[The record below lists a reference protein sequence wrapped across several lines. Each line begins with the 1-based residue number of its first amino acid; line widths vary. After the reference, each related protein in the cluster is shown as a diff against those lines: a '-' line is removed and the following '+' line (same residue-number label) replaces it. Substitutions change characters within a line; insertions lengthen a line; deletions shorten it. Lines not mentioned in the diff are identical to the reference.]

1 MSRRLHA
8 LRGLGLWVG
17 LGLATSGLGTV
28 ACGPGRDALPGF
40 DRGPTGPYVPSE
52 REQEVY
58 RLYDEGKLITA
69 RREVDALL
77 DEERYS
83 ILGHLVLAQ
92 VLRQSDG
99 DLPGAMKH
107 MGRARELFET
117 RYSTFPLPED
127 APRELHREILFA
139 AQGVAGELEEHEYQ
153 LELLDFHDALY
164 KPKLIAEHAWPL
176 MRLRRYDDARGYAKQ
191 ATESALDHVRSLG
204 KNALCAIEGEA
215 GQRQPRY
222 EACLAAFEDA
232 EARAQ
237 AEPVTAGPD
246 QRTPLAVHAYNA
258 AMAAATVLRP
268 DEVERLAL
276 AGTKR
281 LDFTPANPWRLL
293 VRLQV
298 DQARIDEAL
307 ASLQEM
313 QRWRQRQPPYLRD
326 QDRAETDVAQA
337 TLLLAVGR
345 TGAGLRLV
353 DRAIARPDR
362 RGLSS
367 STAEQAAGAHAL
379 LRLALRRAD
388 EEIRAERATWDAGPA
403 EPPKAPRREGDD
415 GEAAR
420 DEPSG
425 ESMLAP
431 VEHLGQDLADRERI
445 RGLLDDEERL
455 VATFRVYVL
464 GGLEPVPTWLQGDL
478 VEIIGPGVAAVAIER
493 ARGRDADPAF
503 ASYYDALAAEV
514 ALAQGDDARA
524 LGLVEQA
531 LMGLPSGEVLL
542 RARVAAIG
550 ARAAAD
556 GGDEAA
562 ARRYLATVMTLDPG
576 TLRRQG
582 LAIPAVIRNASSGAV
597 GAEVAARLRSS
608 PRLYEESGGFEV
620 RVEGEARRLRICVS
634 SPEGAELSCTA
645 VDLTDA
651 RNPPAAAAGAPAGGT
666 EASVTAGD
674 APQGE
679 PLTDAQV
686 VARTLQAF
694 HDRAFGFG
702 LELSA
707 VDLRSLDGTTVVS
720 EEAARERMQAV
731 LEQVSDG

>member
-1 MSRRLHA
+1 MSRRRHA
-8 LRGLGLWVG
+8 LVG
-17 LGLATSGLGTV
+17 LALALAVGGSGPL
-28 ACGPGRDALPGF
+28 ACGRGRDALPGF
-40 DRGPTGPYVPSE
+40 DRGPTGPYAPSE
-52 REQEVY
+52 REQAVY

-77 DEERYS
+77 EQEPYS

-99 DLPGAMKH
+99 DLPAAMRH

-127 APRELHREILFA
+127 APRELHRELLFA
-139 AQGVAGELEEHEYQ
+139 AQGVAGELEQFEYQ

-232 EARAQ
+232 EARARV
-237 AEPVTAGPD
+237 EPVTAGPD

-258 AMAAATVLRP
+258 AMAAAAVLRP

-276 AGTKR
+276 AGTQR

-293 VRLQV
+293 VRLQI
-298 DQARIDEAL
+298 DQARIGEAL

-388 EEIRAERATWDAGPA
+388 AEVRAERATWDAGPEA
-403 EPPKAPRREGDD
+403 SPKPPQRPADGEGE
-415 GEAAR
+415 GEAAPA
-420 DEPSG
+420 EPAG
-425 ESMLAP
+425 ESVLAP
-431 VEHLGQDLADRERI
+431 VERLGQDLADRERI

-455 VATFRVYVL
+455 VATFRVYLL

-478 VEIIGPGVAAVAIER
+478 VELVGPGVAAVAIER
-493 ARGRDADPAF
+493 ARWRDPDPAF
-503 ASYYDALAAEV
+503 ASYYDALTAEV

-524 LGLVEQA
+524 LAQVELA
-531 LMGLPSGEVLL
+531 LRGLPSSEVLL

-550 ARAAAD
+550 ARAAAAE
-556 GGDEAA
+556 GDEAA
-562 ARRYLATVMTLDPG
+562 ARRYLATVMQLDPG

-582 LAIPAVIRNASSGAV
+582 LALPVVIRNASSGPV

-608 PRLYEESGGFEV
+608 PRLREESGGFEV

-651 RNPPAAAAGAPAGGT
+651 RNPPAAGANADGTAVSVEAGGG
-666 EASVTAGD
+666 E

-679 PLTDAQV
+679 PWTDAQV
-686 VARTLQAF
+686 VARTLQSF

>member
-1 MSRRLHA
+1 MSRPRHA
-8 LRGLGLWVG
+8 LRGLAIG
-17 LGLATSGLGTV
+17 LGLAMGVAGS
-28 ACGPGRDALPGF
+28 ACGRGRDAMPGF
-40 DRGPTGPYVPSE
+40 DRGPTGPYAPSE

-69 RREVDALL
+69 RREVDTLL
-77 DEERYS
+77 DQEPYS

-117 RYSTFPLPED
+117 RYPTFPLPED

-139 AQGVAGELEEHEYQ
+139 AQGVAGELEQFEYQ

-176 MRLRRYDDARGYAKQ
+176 MRLRRYDDARGYARQ

-222 EACLAAFEDA
+222 EACVAAFEDA

-258 AMAAATVLRP
+258 AMAAAAVLRP

-298 DQARIDEAL
+298 DQARIGEAL

-388 EEIRAERATWDAGPA
+388 AEIRAERATWDAGPDDPPQPVRRQADGEGEAEVAPA
-403 EPPKAPRREGDD
+403 EPA
-415 GEAAR
+415 
-420 DEPSG
+420 S

-431 VEHLGQDLADRERI
+431 VERLGQDLADRERI

-478 VEIIGPGVAAVAIER
+478 VELVGPGVAAVAIER
-493 ARGRDADPAF
+493 ARGIDTDPAF
-503 ASYYDALAAEV
+503 AGYYDALAAEV

-524 LGLVEQA
+524 LAQVELA
-531 LMGLPSGEVLL
+531 LRGLPSSEVLL
-542 RARVAAIG
+542 RARVAAVG

-556 GGDEAA
+556 AGDEAA
-562 ARRYLATVMTLDPG
+562 SRRYLATVMQLDPG

-582 LAIPAVIRNASSGAV
+582 LAIPAVIRNTSSGPI

-608 PRLYEESGGFEV
+608 PRLREESGGFEV

-634 SPEGAELSCTA
+634 SPEGAELSCTE

-651 RNPPAAAAGAPAGGT
+651 RNPPAADADAEGTAVSVEAGG
-666 EASVTAGD
+666 GD

-679 PLTDAQV
+679 PWTDAQV
-686 VARTLQAF
+686 VARTLQSF

>member
-1 MSRRLHA
+1 MSRLRHRTLA
-8 LRGLGLWVG
+8 LV
-17 LGLATSGLGTV
+17 LAV
-28 ACGPGRDALPGF
+28 AGGGAGPAACDKAAKPSEYS
-40 DRGPTGPYVPSE
+40 PTGPYEPSE
-52 REQEVY
+52 KEQEVY
-58 RLYDEGKLITA
+58 RLYEEGKLITA

-77 DEERYS
+77 EEQPYS
-83 ILGHLVLAQ
+83 ILGQLVLAQ

-99 DLPGAMKH
+99 DLPGAMRH

-139 AQGVAGELEEHEYQ
+139 AQGVAGELEELEYQ

-176 MRLRRYDDARGYAKQ
+176 MRLRRYGDARGYAKQ

-222 EACLAAFEDA
+222 DACLAAFEDA
-232 EARAQ
+232 AVRAEAD
-237 AEPVTAGPD
+237 PITAGPD

-258 AMAAATVLRP
+258 AMAAAAVLRP

-298 DQARIDEAL
+298 DQARIGEAL

-353 DRAIARPDR
+353 DRAIERPDR

-367 STAEQAAGAHAL
+367 STGEQAAGAHAL
-379 LRLALRRAD
+379 LRLALQRAD
-388 EEIRAERATWDAGPA
+388 EELRAERASWGEAPAPTGAG
-403 EPPKAPRREGDD
+403 EGD
-415 GEAAR
+415 EAPAR
-420 DEPSG
+420 ALG
-425 ESMLAP
+425 ESLLAP
-431 VEHLGQDLADRERI
+431 VERVGQGVVDRERI

-464 GGLEPVPTWLQGDL
+464 GGLEPVPVWLQGDL
-478 VEIIGPGVAAVAIER
+478 VEIVGPGVAAVALER
-493 ARGRDADPAF
+493 ARSLDTGEGF
-503 ASYYDALAAEV
+503 AAYYDALSAEV

-524 LGLVEQA
+524 FALAVQA
-531 LMGLPSGEVLL
+531 LLGLPSGEVLL

-556 GGDEAA
+556 EGDEAA
-562 ARRYLATVMTLDPG
+562 ARQYLVQVMQLDPG
-576 TLRRQG
+576 TIRRQG
-582 LAIPAVIRNASSGAV
+582 LAIPVVIRNASSGAV
-597 GAEVAARLRSS
+597 GAEVAERLRGS
-608 PRLYEESGGFEV
+608 PRLREAAGGFEV
-620 RVEGEARRLRICVS
+620 RVEGEARRLRICVA
-634 SPEGAELSCTA
+634 SPDGAELSCTD

-651 RNPPAAAAGAPAGGT
+651 RNPPGEAAGGSGGS
-666 EASVTAGD
+666 EGGVASGD
-674 APQGE
+674 GPDGE
-679 PLTDAQV
+679 PLTDSQV
-686 VARTLQAF
+686 VVRTLAAF